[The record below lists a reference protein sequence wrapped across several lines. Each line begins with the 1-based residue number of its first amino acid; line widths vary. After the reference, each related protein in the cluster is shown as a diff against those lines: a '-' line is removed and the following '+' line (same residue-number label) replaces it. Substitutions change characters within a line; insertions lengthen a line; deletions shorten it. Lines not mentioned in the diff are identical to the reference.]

1 MIRPIQ
7 ASGRAVYII
16 DGDTH
21 ISKWVEQS
29 GRLDHDQNTLPLLV
43 PYLGGTVIDV
53 GAFIGDHTEFYCQHS
68 GTVYAFEPNPL
79 AFECLHRNME
89 EHNNV
94 RCFRVALGAA
104 SGSASVVENANAG
117 MATLV
122 DGTDVPVVTLDSM
135 NLSDVSFIKIDAE
148 GWECD
153 VLEGARDTITRCRPT
168 MLIEVNESALKGRG
182 RSPAELITKIEGMRY
197 SLRNVYPGQKMS
209 GPQYD
214 ALCHPLVYAKAN
226 PLPIGR

>member
-7 ASGRAVYII
+7 ASGRTVYII

-21 ISKWVEQS
+21 IGKWVEQS
-29 GRLDHDQNTLPLLV
+29 SRLDHDQNTLPLLV

-104 SGSASVVENANAG
+104 SGSASVVEKTVFIKG
-117 MATLV
+117 
-122 DGTDVPVVTLDSM
+122 
-135 NLSDVSFIKIDAE
+135 LSKGRHRCPKDQFWRAACRLQDITCPQPSPGSSVSFLD
-148 GWECD
+148 
-153 VLEGARDTITRCRPT
+153 P
-168 MLIEVNESALKGRG
+168 S
-182 RSPAELITKIEGMRY
+182 
-197 SLRNVYPGQKMS
+197 
-209 GPQYD
+209 
-214 ALCHPLVYAKAN
+214 
-226 PLPIGR
+226 